1 MRAVRAKA
9 LRKALGFKPH
19 EPREYNAAKGSARS
33 TTGPDGKPQWYAV
46 TGTITCGGPRG
57 AYQKVKR
64 AKVLTE
70 AILRAGVLEAA
81 HG

>member
-1 MRAVRAKA
+1 MN
-9 LRKALGFKPH
+9 FHPS
-19 EPREYNAAKGSARS
+19 EQREYSGGDKHAKL
-33 TTGPDGKPQWYAV
+33 DINGKPYVV
-46 TGTITCGGPRG
+46 TGTVTCGGPRG

-70 AILRAGVLEAA
+70 AVLRAGAMEAA

>member
-1 MRAVRAKA
+1 MRAVRAKR
-9 LRKALGFKPH
+9 LRKAMNFHPAK
-19 EPREYNAAKGSARS
+19 EREYTGGETHAKL
-33 TTGPDGKPQWYAV
+33 DMYGKAFAV
-46 TGTITCGGPRG
+46 TGTVTCGGPRG

-70 AILRAGVLEAA
+70 AVLRAGMLEAA